1 MVQERMNDLDEE
13 DIDQYAHSGLIPAI
27 GGVIMVCLVSC
38 IIPFA
43 DGYKAV
49 KRLHPIWQGLIVSAL
64 TGLAITMLCF
74 LVAFL
79 VLEGVL

>member
-13 DIDQYAHSGLIPAI
+13 EIDQYAHSGLIPAI

-43 DGYKAV
+43 DGYRAV
-49 KRLHPIWQGLIVSAL
+49 KRLHIIWKGVLVSAL
-64 TGLAITMLCF
+64 AGVAISLMLF
-74 LVAFL
+74 LVAYL
-79 VLEGVL
+79 LLEGIL